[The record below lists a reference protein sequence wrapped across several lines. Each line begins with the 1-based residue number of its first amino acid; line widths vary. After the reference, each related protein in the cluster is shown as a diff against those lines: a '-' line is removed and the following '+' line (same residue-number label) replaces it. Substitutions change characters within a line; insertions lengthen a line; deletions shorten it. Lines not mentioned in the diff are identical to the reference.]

1 MDSLNFIIDGH
12 LGLPGFVRVPPP
24 FGTPRDAVRAIKGA
38 LASTSEGPQP
48 QMQSDA
54 GRHVRWRRRL
64 TVLAIGAACTVVAAL
79 TGWHTG
85 QHRQPVSHFDQATL
99 AAISQPPAPIAAP
112 ERLPTTAVQS
122 ADPVDEGGPAVA
134 TAAHVVAQAAVKT
147 VKPRT
152 SARAIG
158 RAAAPKPPARP
169 AAPVRAKPTAI
180 ETYRAMA
187 DTAPITSGYVAPG
200 TSVRIE
206 LQRHTRLTD

>member
-24 FGTPRDAVRAIKGA
+24 FGTPRDAVRAIKVA
-38 LASTSEGPQP
+38 LASTMDDPLPE
-48 QMQSDA
+48 MQRDA
-54 GRHVRWRRRL
+54 GRQVRWGQRL
-64 TVLAIGAACTVVAAL
+64 TVLTIGAACTVVAAL

-85 QHRQPVSHFDQATL
+85 QHRQPVTHFDQAAL
-99 AAISQPPAPIAAP
+99 AAISQPPAPIAASAS
-112 ERLPTTAVQS
+112 LPITAAQS
-122 ADPVDEGGPAVA
+122 PDPADKAPAVV
-134 TAAHVVAQAAVKT
+134 TAAPVVAQAPVKT
-147 VKPRT
+147 TKPRT
-152 SARAIG
+152 
-158 RAAAPKPPARP
+158 PARP
-169 AAPVRAKPTAI
+169 IGRTAAPTQPARLATPVHEEPKAI